1 MFNSIFY
8 KFKELFPKKDCKF
21 TKNVK
26 KLNFLILFLFRI
38 ITKQFS
44 FKKNVCKYKLLL
56 FDCDCFL
63 YFFFDRKIF
72 VILDIFTKKNN
83 ETNS

>member
-26 KLNFLILFLFRI
+26 KLAFLILFLFEI
-38 ITKQFS
+38 NTKQF
-44 FKKNVCKYKLLL
+44 FLLKKRVQ
-56 FDCDCFL
+56 
-63 YFFFDRKIF
+63 I
-72 VILDIFTKKNN
+72 
-83 ETNS
+83 

>member
-26 KLNFLILFLFRI
+26 KLTFLILFLFRKI
-38 ITKQFS
+38 AKRFS
-44 FKKNVCKYKLLL
+44 FKKNVCKYKLL
-56 FDCDCFL
+56 
-63 YFFFDRKIF
+63 F
-72 VILDIFTKKNN
+72 V
-83 ETNS
+83 